1 MAVGAVAA
9 TPSLSLAYI
18 VGGLRFGVCVLGCG
32 WGERPSSPNTSPS
45 LTTVLGAPVHM
56 RDLHL
61 HIASAS
67 LLLE

>member
-32 WGERPSSPNTSPS
+32 WG
-45 LTTVLGAPVHM
+45 
-56 RDLHL
+56 
-61 HIASAS
+61 
-67 LLLE
+67 

>member
-18 VGGLRFGVCVLGCG
+18 VGGLRFGICVLGCG
-32 WGERPSSPNTSPS
+32 WGERPSFPQHQPQLDN
-45 LTTVLGAPVHM
+45 VLGAPVPTQ
-56 RDLHL
+56 DLHL